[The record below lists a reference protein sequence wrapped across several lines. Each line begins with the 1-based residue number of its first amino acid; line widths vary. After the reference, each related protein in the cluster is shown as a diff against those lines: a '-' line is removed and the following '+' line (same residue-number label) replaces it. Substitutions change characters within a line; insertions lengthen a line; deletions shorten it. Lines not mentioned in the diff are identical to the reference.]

1 MAAAAAVVS
10 TAASE
15 KQEPSNNSVA
25 SIIVAAGNAELEDDE
40 EEDDEEE
47 EEEENANLLEVDD
60 EAELRRRIL
69 DENPKTVLRWTMAPA
84 VLTREITPSSSSSS
98 MNDRHADGGWDCMV

>member
-1 MAAAAAVVS
+1 M
-10 TAASE
+10 
-15 KQEPSNNSVA
+15 A
-25 SIIVAAGNAELEDDE
+25 SIIVAAGNAELEADDVE
-40 EEDDEEE
+40 EEDDEE

-69 DENPKTVLRWTMAPA
+69 DENPKTVLRWTMASA